1 MRTRR
6 PHVILRLGSE
16 RRDEAVDVLVEA
28 FRDYP
33 AMRFML
39 GPESTGPERLS
50 ILIGSYVD
58 GRLARGGPV
67 LGIERG
73 GELAAIALVD
83 EPVPASQPNIV
94 ERASVAVRDRLG
106 EATWRRIE
114 AFENAVAGLEPDEP
128 HHYIG
133 MLGVRDR
140 YRGEGLARRLVDDI
154 AQQAIDDPD
163 SRSVCLSTE
172 SVENLALYAR
182 LGFEVIGET
191 RIESLQSWTLSR
203 VKSDCTG

>member
-6 PHVILRLGSE
+6 RHVILRLGSA
-16 RRDEAVDVLVEA
+16 RRDEAVEV
-28 FRDYP
+28 
-33 AMRFML
+33 
-39 GPESTGPERLS
+39 
-50 ILIGSYVD
+50 
-58 GRLARGGPV
+58 
-67 LGIERG
+67 
-73 GELAAIALVD
+73 
-83 EPVPASQPNIV
+83 PVPASQPDIV

-114 AFENAVAGLEPDEP
+114 TFEHAVAGLEPNEP

-140 YRGEGLARRLVDDI
+140 YRGEGLARRLVDDV
-154 AQQAIDDPD
+154 AQLAIDDPD

-182 LGFEVIGET
+182 LRFEVIGET

-203 VKSDCTG
+203 MESD